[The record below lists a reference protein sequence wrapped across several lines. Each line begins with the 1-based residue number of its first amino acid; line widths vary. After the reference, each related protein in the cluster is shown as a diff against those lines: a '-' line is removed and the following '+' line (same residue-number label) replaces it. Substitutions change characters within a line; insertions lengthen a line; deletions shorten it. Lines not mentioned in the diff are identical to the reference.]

1 VFRSSKNET
10 VKNCSMVY
18 ICESAVVVVSAKQ
31 CVGGRLTLSAVFD
44 EISIHVSAVLSQ
56 NVPSVL
62 FSLFVQVNM

>member
-1 VFRSSKNET
+1 
-10 VKNCSMVY
+10 MVY